1 MKYVYS
7 LLLLFTSLGVAA
19 QTIPAGYCG
28 VEYSY
33 DAAGNRIKRKYVC
46 TASLNA
52 LAAVDPEKKPETVIS
67 GIYPNPNNGRFSVNF
82 SKDIPPSQLLIFD
95 TNGKAVAQRKISGT
109 KTEIDI
115 SSLPD
120 GIYFISVD
128 YFGKKI
134 TEKIV
139 KMR

>member
-1 MKYVYS
+1 MFV
-7 LLLLFTSLGVAA
+7 TLGAAA
-19 QTIPAGYCG
+19 QTVPAGYCG

-46 TASLNA
+46 VASLNS
-52 LAAVDPEKKPETVIS
+52 LAAIAPEEKSEAVIS
-67 GIYPNPNNGRFSVNF
+67 GIYPNPNNGRFNINF
-82 SKDIPPSQLLIFD
+82 SKGIPPSQMLIFD
-95 TNGKAVAQRKISGT
+95 ITGKPVTQKKISGT

-115 SSLPD
+115 SHLPD
-120 GIYFISVD
+120 GIYFISLD

-139 KMR
+139 KVR

>member
-1 MKYVYS
+1 MKYVYA
-7 LLLLFTSLGVAA
+7 LLLLFGTLGAAA
-19 QTIPAGYCG
+19 QTVPAGYCG

-46 TASLNA
+46 VTSLNS
-52 LAAVDPEKKPETVIS
+52 LAAIAPVEKPETVIS
-67 GIYPNPNNGRFSVNF
+67 GIYPNPNDGRFSVNF
-82 SKDIPPSQLLIFD
+82 SKDIPPTQLLIFD
-95 TNGKAVAQRKISGT
+95 TNGKPVTQKKISGT

-115 SSLPD
+115 SHLPD
-120 GIYFISVD
+120 GIYFILLD